1 MSTTDDTTTL
11 FDAQQTETDVTENL
25 VLRDGTVVLGHDPM
39 SPIDTSDIDG
49 HGGGGIADWELV
61 EY

>member
-39 SPIDTSDIDG
+39 SPIDMSDVDG
-49 HGGGGIADWELV
+49 HGGIADWELI